1 MKIPALNDSKEI
13 GMCIYNVVVLSVVT
27 LVLSLAL
34 KDNVTMKF
42 ATVSLFMII
51 GTTMTQ
57 CLIFVPKVSQ
67 NEEPVADPG
76 AYPASALPKGPDSFF
91 LTYKFNET

>member
-13 GMCIYNVVVLSVVT
+13 GMCIYNVVILSIVT

-42 ATVSLFMII
+42 ATVSLFVIV

-57 CLIFVPKVSQ
+57 CLIFVPKVCHRLPRVQ
-67 NEEPVADPG
+67 G
-76 AYPASALPKGPDSFF
+76 ASRSGTPQGAQS
-91 LTYKFNET
+91 TV